1 MKPLKDT
8 EAAVFLGVKPQ
19 TMRVWR
25 HKNIG
30 PKFVRVS
37 RNVVR
42 YMAADLEEYMAA
54 RTIEPTQPDLEPA
67 SK

>member
-1 MKPLKDT
+1 MKPLKDV
-8 EAAVFLGVKPQ
+8 EAAAFLGVKPQ

-42 YMAADLEEYMAA
+42 YLVKDLEEFMAD
-54 RTIEPTQPDLEPA
+54 RTIETTQCDLEPTGR
-67 SK
+67 